1 MFVDE
6 EIDRDLTI
14 RLRSRTGATPESWSK
29 TLEPKRKAARLIR
42 KNLKNA
48 HVCLLIGCNRKTTS
62 DSWGP
67 RFAERWITV
76 EEARALSQGDLGAI
90 VP

>member
-1 MFVDE
+1 MGE
-6 EIDRDLTI
+6 L
-14 RLRSRTGATPESWSK
+14 A
-29 TLEPKRKAARLIR
+29 
-42 KNLKNA
+42 
-48 HVCLLIGCNRKTTS
+48 TS

-67 RFAERWITV
+67 EFIERWITV